1 MDRDL
6 IAIGFVVGLFVLLF
20 LGIPIG
26 ATILLLTGIGIL
38 LATNVDP
45 ATAMATAF
53 FGQMTNWGLTALP
66 LFVLMGEV
74 LSRAG
79 TAQKLFDAFAV
90 LVGRMPGGL
99 IQVNIF
105 ASSLFSALCG
115 SSTATV
121 ATIGQLSLP
130 QLRARNYP
138 EKLVL
143 GSIAGA
149 GTLGILIPPSVALI
163 LYGFTFNVSIGD
175 LFLAGILP
183 GLMISGLFCTYVALR
198 HRSLGREPGGR
209 AEAGGGKLRAL
220 ASLLPL
226 VALIV
231 VVFGAIY
238 GGFATPTEAAVIG
251 VAGALVL
258 ALIDGQLRL
267 SVVVESLVATVLFSA
282 AIGLIL
288 GASAALQ
295 VAMAYTGIP
304 RTVVSWIEGV
314 ALGYYGLL
322 AVIAVILIVL
332 GCFMDGLSMI
342 VLTGSV
348 LLPVAKAAGIDL
360 LWFGVFMVVL
370 VEIGLIT
377 PPIGFN
383 LFVLQRVSGRQL
395 PYLAA
400 SAFPFLLLML
410 LGLVILTIFPQ
421 IVTFLPGLL

>member
-6 IAIGFVVGLFVLLF
+6 IAIFFVVGLFLLLL
-20 LGIPIG
+20 LGIPIA
-26 ATILLLTGIGIL
+26 ATILLLTAIGIL
-38 LATNVDP
+38 LVANADP
-45 ATAMATAF
+45 ATAMATAY

-66 LFVLMGEV
+66 LFVLMGEM
-74 LSRAG
+74 LSRSG

-105 ASSLFSALCG
+105 ASTLFSALSG

-130 QLRARNYP
+130 QLKARDYP

-183 GLMISGLFCTYVALR
+183 GMMIATMFCGYVAFR
-198 HRSLGREPGGR
+198 HRGTRQAAGAAVHVRGSRRR
-209 AEAGGGKLRAL
+209 AVL
-220 ASLLPL
+220 SLLPL
-226 VALIV
+226 LVLIV
-231 VVFGAIY
+231 LVFGAIY
-238 GGFATPTEAAVIG
+238 GGYATPTEAAVIG

-258 ALIDGQLRL
+258 ALLDNRLNAALIID
-267 SVVVESLVATVLFSA
+267 SLKATVLFCA

-304 RTVVSWIEGV
+304 RTVVSWIQEV
-314 ALGYYGLL
+314 ELGYYGLL
-322 AVIAVILIVL
+322 LVIALILVIL

-348 LLPVAKAAGIDL
+348 LLPVAQSAGFDL

-383 LFVLQRVSGRQL
+383 LFVLQRISGRQL
-395 PYLAA
+395 PFLASA
-400 SAFPFLLLML
+400 AFPFLVLML
-410 LGLVILTIFPQ
+410 IGLVILTVFPS
-421 IVTFLPGLL
+421 IVTLLPKLL

>member
-6 IAIGFVVGLFVLLF
+6 IAIGFVVSLFVLLF

-26 ATILLLTGIGIL
+26 ATILLLTTIGIFL
-38 LATNVDP
+38 VANVDP
-45 ATAMATAF
+45 ALAMATAF

-66 LFVLMGEV
+66 LFVLMGEI

-79 TAQKLFDAFAV
+79 IAQKLFGSFAV

-105 ASSLFSALCG
+105 ASALFSTLSG

-130 QLRARNYP
+130 QLIARNYP
-138 EKLVL
+138 EKLIL

-163 LYGFTFNVSIGD
+163 LYGFAFNVSIGD

-183 GLMISGLFCTYVALR
+183 GLLIAGLFCIYVAIR
-198 HRSLGREPGGR
+198 HRKLGREAGMAEVGGSK
-209 AEAGGGKLRAL
+209 ARAL
-220 ASLLPL
+220 LAL
-226 VALIV
+226 VPIVVLIV
-231 VVFGAIY
+231 LVFGAIY
-238 GGFATPTEAAVIG
+238 GGYATPTEAAVIG

-258 ALIDGQLRL
+258 ALLDGRLRWA
-267 SVVVESLVATVLFSA
+267 VVIESLVATVLFCA

-304 RTVVSWIEGV
+304 RTVVAWIQGV
-314 ALGYYGLL
+314 ELGYYGLL
-322 AVIAVILIVL
+322 ATIATILIVL
-332 GCFMDGLSMI
+332 GCFMDGLSVI

-348 LLPVAKAAGIDL
+348 LLPVAKSAGIDL

-370 VEIGLIT
+370 IEIGLIT

-383 LFVLQRVSGRQL
+383 LFVLQRISGRQL
-395 PYLAA
+395 PYLAGA
-400 SAFPFLLLML
+400 AFPFLLLML
-410 LGLVILTIFPQ
+410 LGLFIFTVFPQ
-421 IVTFLPGLL
+421 IVTFLPDLL